1 MSINHHGAG
10 GTLLLAPGEPPVR
23 SVVGP
28 PPAEASGIARRIA
41 ERLVDEQV
49 RRSSQGRRPLQPID
63 EQRLVE
69 ELIVVELD
77 RVAGERLGAGLALFD
92 VEDERRLADAV
103 RASVIGL
110 GRIQPLLDDDDISDI
125 HIRGSEPVWLKL
137 RDGSRRCVGPVADSD
152 EELIDLVRLAAVR
165 LGSDE
170 RRFDAANPELNLQ
183 LPDGSR
189 LFAVMS
195 VSNRPSVIIRRHRFE
210 LSSLVQ
216 LRERGMVDR
225 ALEGFLTAAV
235 RARRNI
241 VIAGGTGSGKT
252 TLLRALL
259 NEVPPAE
266 RIVTIEDAF
275 ELGLDRFPDLHP
287 DLDALQARPENTEGR
302 GAVGMAD
309 LTRMALRMDPDR
321 VVLGEV
327 RGAEAFPMLLAMS
340 QGNNGSM
347 CTMHAD
353 STRSV
358 FPKLAAYVSMAETGL
373 PVQTVNLLIA
383 NAVHLVVHLDVR
395 AGIRR
400 ITSVR
405 EVVDADGAIITSN
418 EIFCPG
424 RDGRAEPGYPMTDAT
439 LDALESAGFDLSL
452 LDQPH
457 GWW

>member
-1 MSINHHGAG
+1 MSNDHNAAG
-10 GTLLLAPGEPPVR
+10 GTLLLPPDLGALSNVD
-23 SVVGP
+23 GA
-28 PPAEASGIARRIA
+28 PPAEASDIARRIA
-41 ERLVDEQV
+41 ERLVEEQV
-49 RRSSQGRRPLQPID
+49 KRSTDTRRTLLPIE

-77 RVAGERLGAGLALFD
+77 RVAGERLGAGRSLLGLD
-92 VEDERRLADAV
+92 EERRLADAV
-103 RASVIGL
+103 RAAVIGL
-110 GRIQPLLDDDDISDI
+110 GRIQPLLEDDDISDI
-125 HIRGSEPVWLKL
+125 HIRGSEAVWLKL
-137 RDGSRRCVGPVADSD
+137 RDGSRRRVAPVADSD
-152 EELIDLVRLAAVR
+152 DELIELVRLAAVR
-165 LGSDE
+165 LGTDE

-195 VSNRPSVIIRRHRFE
+195 VSHRPSVVIRRHRFE
-210 LSSLVQ
+210 LSHLAQ
-216 LRERGMVDR
+216 LRERGMIDL
-225 ALEGFLTAAV
+225 ALEGFLSAAV

-252 TLLRALL
+252 TLMRALL
-259 NEVPPAE
+259 NEVPPSE

-275 ELGLDRFPDLHP
+275 ELGLERFPDQHP

-302 GAVGMAD
+302 GEVSMAD

-383 NAVHLVVHLDVR
+383 NAVHFVVHLDLIN
-395 AGIRR
+395 GSRR
-400 ITSVR
+400 VTSIR
-405 EVVDADGAIITSN
+405 EVVDADGPIITSN

-424 RDGRAEPGYPMTDAT
+424 IDGRAEPGYPMTDAT
-439 LDALESAGFDLSL
+439 IDSLESAGFDLAL
-452 LDQPH
+452 LDRPR